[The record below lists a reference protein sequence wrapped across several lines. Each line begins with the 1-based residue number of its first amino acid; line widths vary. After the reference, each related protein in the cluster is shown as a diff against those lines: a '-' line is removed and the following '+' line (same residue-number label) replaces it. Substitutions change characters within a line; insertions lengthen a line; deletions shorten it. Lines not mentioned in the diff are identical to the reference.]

1 MSLVRIRHAL
11 LGLLLVAAALLGAS
25 GPVLAY
31 TDAATTFDNITSGN
45 SNDVSTGDVVQ
56 MVASA
61 GPLAPVSGV
70 ITDAVMGT
78 GSAMQWLFAGSGNG
92 DGQNFSSVYALVGGS
107 GCTFCAFVGRF
118 TQIVDI
124 FAKNTFH
131 TLQGPAANIL
141 TYLFAIWVTFLGGS
155 VALGVGAGQSPTGF
169 MWSLAKKSSLFFVL
183 YFLLSAENTTTYWEW
198 FYDAPM
204 QVSSDLTDL
213 VISTTPRLTTEQS
226 TTSSS
231 CFTPLSSGQ
240 LQAASGSGSVAPIGN
255 DTLMKFICQ
264 VQVAESIN
272 KIGVAAAI
280 SNIRS
285 GARTGSWLSL
295 EPIANFVQAFVA
307 ALLLL
312 FVFGVAMFYYA
323 FLIIDVFFRIAFISA
338 LAPIFI
344 IFYFF
349 QGTRG
354 WAKHVLNGLIA
365 SFATLFGANMVYSVV
380 GTLISF
386 LPEITLGSAE
396 VQNVAKQAGV
406 SIGDTSG
413 IKIDKMFDIL
423 DSSGQYLN
431 WGSAGLWYLLMSGLL
446 AYAMSRRIGE
456 MFSSIFGGFNPNF
469 NMAESVT
476 KIVQTGA
483 SMTAS
488 AVSLGVGA
496 VAGQA
501 MMNRAF
507 TTSLSN
513 SMGQM
518 MGGASKLNPGSIDPR
533 NSADGSP

>member
-1 MSLVRIRHAL
+1 MMSISRIRRAF
-11 LGLLLVAAALLGAS
+11 LGLFFLLAIALGTS
-25 GPVLAY
+25 QSVLAADATSAVDGVVSGS
-31 TDAATTFDNITSGN
+31 TDST
-45 SNDVSTGDVVQ
+45 STGDVVYLLAN
-56 MVASA
+56 AS
-61 GPLAPVSGV
+61 PLASVAGV
-70 ITDAVMGT
+70 VATGITSSIGAT
-78 GSAMQWLFAGSGNG
+78 QWLFSGTDNG
-92 DGQNFSSVYALVGGS
+92 DGQNFSSVYALVGGN
-107 GCTFCAFVGRF
+107 GCTFCSFVGRF

-141 TYLFAIWVTFLGGS
+141 TYLFAIWITFIGGAA
-155 VALGVGAGQSPTGF
+155 ALGIGAGQSPSSFLWT
-169 MWSLAKKSSLFFVL
+169 LAKKCTLFFAL
-183 YFLLSAENTTTYWEW
+183 YFILSAENTTTYWDW

-213 VISTTPRLTTEQS
+213 VISTTPRLTDAQ
-226 TTSSS
+226 TTTASS

-240 LQAASGSGSVAPIGN
+240 LQSGSGSSSVAPM
-255 DTLMKFICQ
+255 DTATLMKFICQ
-264 VQVAESIN
+264 VQVAENIN
-272 KIGVAAAI
+272 KIGIAAAI
-280 SNIRS
+280 SNVRS

-338 LAPIFI
+338 LAPIFV

-349 QGTRG
+349 NGTRN
-354 WAKHVLNGLIA
+354 WAQHVISGLIA

-386 LPEITLGSAE
+386 LPEITLGSAQ

-406 SIGDTSG
+406 TIGDTSS

-483 SMTAS
+483 SLTAS

-501 MMNRAF
+501 MMNKAF
-507 TTSLSN
+507 TTGLSN
-513 SMGQM
+513 SMGSVL
-518 MGGASKLNPGSIDPR
+518 GGASKLNPGSIDPR
-533 NSADGSP
+533 NLTGGAP